1 MPHDRP
7 DAAHALRLSP
17 LAFGTQA
24 GAVMQALLRA
34 VWSCFHPRVIF
45 LTALPLLITLV
56 GMVVAAWLWWGPATE
71 FIEHALGGLDW
82 LSALMRWLQ
91 TSMGGEPIG
100 AASLGKVVAP
110 IVLLLLAVPLV
121 VMTSLVVVAAFLSP
135 TLVRWVASNRFPG
148 LLSLHQAGWAS
159 SIAWSLKASL
169 QALALFVLTLPLWLV
184 PILGAFVPPL
194 IWGWLTYRVMASD
207 ALSEHALPS
216 EREALLHQHRWAL
229 LAIGM
234 AAGGLGAAPS
244 HALVMVVMGLGLA
257 GGIAG
262 GAVLGPMGSLAAAS
276 APLLMGVSVWFY
288 TLVFAFS
295 SLWFTHYLLAALQ
308 DLRQGRDAVGAAPDA
323 LPQALMP

>member
-1 MPHDRP
+1 MPHDRLVANQDLISSTP
-7 DAAHALRLSP
+7 AL
-17 LAFGTQA
+17 GVQA
-24 GAVMQALLRA
+24 GEVMQALLRA

-45 LTALPLLITLV
+45 LTALPLLITTV
-56 GMVVAAWLWWGPATE
+56 GMAVAAWLWWGPATA
-71 FIEHALGGLDW
+71 FIEQALGSLDW

-91 TSMGGEPIG
+91 SFMGAEPTG
-100 AASLGKVVAP
+100 TASLGKVMAP

-135 TLVRWVASNRFPG
+135 TLVRWVAANRFPG
-148 LLSLHQAGWAS
+148 LLSRHQVGWAS
-159 SIAWSLKASL
+159 SIGWSLKATL

-184 PILGAFVPPL
+184 PIVGAFVPPL
-194 IWGWLTYRVMASD
+194 IWGWLTYRVMAHD
-207 ALSEHALPS
+207 ALAEHALPQ
-216 EREALLHQHRWAL
+216 EREALIHQHRWAL

-244 HALVMVVMGLGLA
+244 HVLVMVVMALGLA
-257 GGIAG
+257 GGVAG
-262 GAVLGPMGSLAAAS
+262 GAVLGPMGSMAAAS

-308 DLRQGRDAVGAAPDA
+308 NLRQRLDAGGASGAAA
-323 LPQALMP
+323 QAHIR